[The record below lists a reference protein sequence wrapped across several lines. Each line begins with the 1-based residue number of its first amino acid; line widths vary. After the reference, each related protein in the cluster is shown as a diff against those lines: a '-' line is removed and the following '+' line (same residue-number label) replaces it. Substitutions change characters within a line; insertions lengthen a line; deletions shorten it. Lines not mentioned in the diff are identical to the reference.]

1 MLGAV
6 FGDIVGS
13 SYEWHNVKTKD
24 FPLERPGT
32 RYTDDS
38 VMTLAV
44 AKWLLEDPSHG
55 ESHLINPNRS
65 LGPISLGDIKV
76 FSCSP
81 ESKECLSLVHRS
93 YKT

>member
-1 MLGAV
+1 MEIFLGSA
-6 FGDIVGS
+6 
-13 SYEWHNVKTKD
+13 YEWYNVKIKG

-55 ESHLINPNRS
+55 EIT
-65 LGPISLGDIKV
+65 II
-76 FSCSP
+76 
-81 ESKECLSLVHRS
+81 
-93 YKT
+93 

>member
-13 SYEWHNVKTKD
+13 TYEWKNVKTKD
-24 FPLERPGT
+24 FPMERPGT

-44 AKWLLEDPSHG
+44 AKWLLEDA
-55 ESHLINPNRS
+55 
-65 LGPISLGDIKV
+65 
-76 FSCSP
+76 
-81 ESKECLSLVHRS
+81 
-93 YKT
+93 

>member
-1 MLGAV
+1 MLGAI

-13 SYEWHNVKTKD
+13 SYEWNNVKTKD

-44 AKWLLEDPSHG
+44 AKWLLEDPY
-55 ESHLINPNRS
+55 
-65 LGPISLGDIKV
+65 
-76 FSCSP
+76 SCSRKRRRQQ
-81 ESKECLSLVHRS
+81 SANSLQPHS
-93 YKT
+93 S